1 MDIWGKVLEK
11 LSSDLSKPSF
21 DTWLKNTTVEWDEDE
36 LTVFAANEFT
46 IDWLETQYSE
56 RIGEAVKEVTGEDY
70 IICFAVEEKN
80 ADSIFSTTRLESFS
94 YETDSISRLE
104 AKIDR
109 LEEKVQRLI
118 DVKRL
123 DERAALL
130 EEKISKLEQQMK

>member
-56 RIGEAVKEVTGEDY
+56 RIGEAVKEVTG
-70 IICFAVEEKN
+70 
-80 ADSIFSTTRLESFS
+80 
-94 YETDSISRLE
+94 
-104 AKIDR
+104 
-109 LEEKVQRLI
+109 
-118 DVKRL
+118 
-123 DERAALL
+123 
-130 EEKISKLEQQMK
+130 